1 MADNFDGLEAEI
13 GITLNKLTR
22 QLATAEARMVKTATK
37 FERDFEK
44 ANKKSAASF
53 RHIDM
58 AIGRTGRVAGQ
69 MGAILAGA
77 FSARQIQQY
86 ADAWTTA
93 ANKIAAASQVAG
105 TQARSMSELNDLA
118 DSTRSGLTE
127 TVDLYA
133 KLLQATKGVAKS
145 EEDVARA
152 TKIVNQAFKAGG
164 AAASEQASGIL
175 QLGQA
180 LSSGFL
186 QGEELRTLR
195 ENAPLLA
202 QAIADEFETTIGGLK
217 ELGSQGE
224 LVSERVFRGILN
236 GQPKIEAAFKKT
248 DSTIA
253 EGFQRVQNAL
263 TEYVGSADDA
273 VGATKKVSDAM
284 NYLADNIE
292 IVVAAGVLLSSAM
305 LAPMLGLLVRALP
318 MIRNAAIALAA
329 VGTAA
334 GAAGKGLALA
344 RAGLALMGGPLGIV
358 LAGLGSLP
366 FLLESTGFKVGELE
380 NASKEGET
388 ALRAYAEA
396 AKEVATQQEAMG
408 GKIEAATKR
417 IVEQKRAALQ
427 DSLRAL
433 RQQFQ
438 GTFDDMIGVGIFD
451 VSEIGPIQK
460 QLESTARIFER
471 TGSEAGG
478 RVLSEVAEALA
489 KVERGN
495 GDLEKTVQ
503 LLDRMA
509 GAGEEVMDAVQDLQR
524 AKLDPSK
531 LDLEGA
537 RKNLSEM
544 ATLIGGFDAELEAIA
559 RANTPKEIEDAFDDL
574 AMALQEL
581 NTGFNIL
588 SANAGEELRAMIRDL
603 SLTEEQIKRLE
614 SGLSATGEELD
625 NIVHKG
631 DPFENIRKGAEDAA
645 AAVQALND
653 KANAARGVYQTTRG
667 HSDRV
672 AFARGAS
679 DASKKGLRDL
689 IGYAEGTDK
698 GRGYNETLDYGRW
711 TGGDLDLV
719 NMTLNEILA
728 VQKQMR
734 SHPENRA
741 LYGDG
746 KGSSA
751 VGRYQIVSDTL
762 KDLIQKMGL
771 TGNEL
776 FTPDLQDQMADR
788 LIDRRGRST
797 TGLRNEWEGLERV
810 NDNTLLDAYDNSSGG
825 IAEAKQAALD
835 AEAEKT
841 KDLAEARREL
851 IASAEA
857 DLASRENEV
866 GLIGQSTEAIVRQR
880 TEYELL
886 AEAKRQGIDVDKEL
900 TESGETYR
908 QKIEQIAAATGKLAA
923 EEERRLKGLAEV
935 KKKEEEAKKFWD
947 DLQKSFED
955 SIVDSIMGVESLSQA
970 FANLAREI
978 AKAAIQAA
986 LFNTGPFA
994 SGEGSG
1000 AIGGALDTIFG
1011 GFSSG
1016 GYTGNGG
1023 KYEPAGIVHKG
1034 EYVFD
1039 QQATKRIGVPAL
1051 QALASGKMLTQPS
1064 GGGLR
1069 QAKAAAP
1076 QVNVAAPATQV
1087 VVVDSKQA
1095 ARDYLS
1101 THQGEAQVAKIMSKH
1116 G

>member
-22 QLATAEARMVKTATK
+22 QLATAEARMVKTASK

-44 ANKKSAASF
+44 ANNKSAASF

-86 ADAWTTA
+86 ADEWTTA

-133 KLLQATKGVAKS
+133 KLLRATKGVAKS

-164 AAASEQASGIL
+164 AAATEQRAGIL

-186 QGEELRTLR
+186 QGDELRSLR
-195 ENAPLLA
+195 ENAPLIA

-224 LVSERVFRGILN
+224 LTSERVFRAILN

-292 IVVAAGVLLSSAM
+292 IVVGAGILLSSAM

-366 FLLESTGFKVGELE
+366 FLLESTGFKVGALE
-380 NASKEGET
+380 EASKKGEGALQAYAAASKEV
-388 ALRAYAEA
+388 AKQQAE
-396 AKEVATQQEAMG
+396 MG
-408 GKIEAATKR
+408 GKIEAATQR
-417 IVEQKRAALQ
+417 IVEQSRAALQ
-427 DSLRAL
+427 DELRGL
-433 RQQFQ
+433 RGEFQ
-438 GTFDDMIGVGIFD
+438 NTFDDLIGAGIFD
-451 VSEIGPIQK
+451 RSEIDRALAHFRSGANFFQF
-460 QLESTARIFER
+460 SGRASGGDIFR
-471 TGSEAGG
+471 
-478 RVLSEVAEALA
+478 EVADALDDI
-489 KVERGN
+489 RNGN
-495 GDLEKTVQ
+495 GDLKKTSE

-509 GAGEEVMDAVQDLQR
+509 SAGDEVANAISDLDR
-524 AKLDPSK
+524 ARINPDKLN
-531 LDLEGA
+531 LTGA
-537 RKNLSEM
+537 RENLVEI
-544 ATLIGGFDAELEAIA
+544 AKLIGGFDEELQQIANAKSTQDIEAGF
-559 RANTPKEIEDAFDDL
+559 DALRGALEETHEAYKFL
-574 AMALQEL
+574 AD
-581 NTGFNIL
+581 
-588 SANAGEELRAMIRDL
+588 NAGEELRAMIRDL
-603 SLTEEQIKRLE
+603 SLTEGQIKRLE
-614 SGLSATGEELD
+614 SALTATGEELD
-625 NIVHKG
+625 NIVDKG
-631 DPFENIRKGAEDAA
+631 DPFENIRKGAEEAA
-645 AAVQALND
+645 LSVEELASKAA
-653 KANAARGVYQTTRG
+653 KASVEYQRAQSRVFNQGAA
-667 HSDRV
+667 
-672 AFARGAS
+672 

-698 GRGYNETLDYGRW
+698 GRGYNETLGYGKF
-711 TGGDLDLV
+711 TGGELDLV

-728 VQKQMR
+728 VQKKMLA
-734 SHPENRA
+734 HPDNTFN
-741 LYGDG
+741 
-746 KGSSA
+746 SSA
-751 VGRYQIVSDTL
+751 VGRYQIVSKTL
-762 KDLIQKMGL
+762 KGLIQEMGL

-776 FTPDLQDQMADR
+776 FAPDLQDQMADR

-797 TGLRNEWEGLERV
+797 TGLRNEWEGLKRV

-935 KKKEEEAKKFWD
+935 KKQEEEAKKFWD

-955 SIVDSIMGVESLSQA
+955 SIVDSILGVESLSQA

-978 AKAAIQAA
+978 AKAALQAA

-994 SGEGSG
+994 SGAGSG
-1000 AIGGALDTIFG
+1000 AIGGAVDALFG
-1011 GFSSG
+1011 GFRASG
-1016 GYTGNGG
+1016 GPVDPSKGYIVGEKGPEWFQP
-1023 KYEPAGIVHKG
+1023 KSAGTI
-1034 EYVFD
+1034 
-1039 QQATKRIGVPAL
+1039 IPNN
-1051 QALASGKMLTQPS
+1051 MLTQPS

-1069 QAKAAAP
+1069 QAKTAAP
-1076 QVNVAAPATQV
+1076 QVNVAASPTQI